1 MILRYHWS
9 HQMQQ
14 KVKVIKA
21 HRKRERE
28 RERERNQKKER
39 ESILAEN
46 RQKNLPC
53 FMLKRQSMEAQIRVI
68 YNIRCKG

>member
-28 RERERNQKKER
+28 RERERGIKRKR
-39 ESILAEN
+39 EKVFYPKIDRKICPVS
-46 RQKNLPC
+46 C
-53 FMLKRQSMEAQIRVI
+53 LKDRAW
-68 YNIRCKG
+68 KLK